1 MRTVGVSPKFYAAIA
16 MAILGYLATQQLVDF
31 PTLADLLIQVGL
43 VGGGVAIAGPG
54 AVEPKPPADERGY
67 SLVEALLVVFLA
79 LVVLL
84 LLLAVLGRV

>member
-54 AVEPKPPADERGY
+54 AVEPKPAVDERGY
-67 SLVEALLVVFLA
+67 SLVEALLVVFL
-79 LVVLL
+79 VLIILIVLFRL
-84 LLLAVLGRV
+84 L